1 MKYKKLKQKSLNTL
15 KSHYFLITITCLLS
29 AFIGIE
35 FIGSM
40 AFLNKHSITINPGT
54 KGVLANLINMY
65 TSKTLFNFA
74 FRTIYSITS
83 SHKITN
89 IIITILG
96 FLISLLFYVLIKNVY
111 KVISKRILLESRIYE
126 KVPINRFTYLIKIKR
141 WFKTAYTMFIYNLY
155 YFLWC
160 FTIVGIFIKRYEYFL
175 VPFIISENPN
185 IPSKDVIKLSKNM
198 MYNHKWECF
207 LLELS
212 FIGYDI
218 LGTITLGITEILF
231 SNQYK
236 SLTYIEYYAEIRKE
250 YIKNKKENYQYL
262 FDEYLYEK
270 ASSELLKETYK
281 DIYNIKSEIKDI
293 KLTGFKGFMYNNFG
307 INLYDEK
314 TSKEYEQ
321 NMINK
326 YRIKDYEHIIEG
338 KSYPVRLYKIKEKRG
353 LKQIDSL
360 NYMRSYRIE
369 NIILLFFIFSFIGY
383 SWEVLLHIIEDGR
396 FVNRGVLHGPWL
408 PIYGS
413 GGMLILILL
422 KKYRDKP
429 ALELT
434 LIMFLCGL
442 VEYLTSVYLEIKY
455 SLSWWNYNG
464 YFLNLHGRICAE
476 GLIVFALG
484 GMIGVYIISPLL
496 DNLLKKIPK
505 KIVYILCI
513 ILTSLF
519 IFDKIYSAYVPNTG
533 EGISGNKIERRN

>member
-15 KSHYFLITITCLLS
+15 KNHYFLITITCLLS
-29 AFIGIE
+29 AFIGVE

-89 IIITILG
+89 IIIAILG
-96 FLISLLFYVLIKNVY
+96 FLISLLFYMLIKNVY

-160 FTIVGIFIKRYEYFL
+160 FTVVGIFIKRYEYFL
-175 VPFIISENPN
+175 VPYIVSENPN
-185 IPSKDVIKLSKNM
+185 IPSKDAIKLSKSM

-236 SLTYIEYYAEIRKE
+236 SLTFTEYYTEIRKE

-270 ASSELLKETYK
+270 ASSEILKETYK

-326 YRIKDYEHIIEG
+326 YRIKDYEYIIEG

-429 ALELT
+429 TLELT

>member
-175 VPFIISENPN
+175 VPYIVSENPN

-262 FDEYLYEK
+262 FDEYLYKK
-270 ASSELLKETYK
+270 ANSEILKETYK

-321 NMINK
+321 KVAIA
-326 YRIKDYEHIIEG
+326 
-338 KSYPVRLYKIKEKRG
+338 L
-353 LKQIDSL
+353 
-360 NYMRSYRIE
+360 
-369 NIILLFFIFSFIGY
+369 
-383 SWEVLLHIIEDGR
+383 
-396 FVNRGVLHGPWL
+396 VNTF
-408 PIYGS
+408 
-413 GGMLILILL
+413 
-422 KKYRDKP
+422 K
-429 ALELT
+429 
-434 LIMFLCGL
+434 
-442 VEYLTSVYLEIKY
+442 
-455 SLSWWNYNG
+455 
-464 YFLNLHGRICAE
+464 
-476 GLIVFALG
+476 
-484 GMIGVYIISPLL
+484 
-496 DNLLKKIPK
+496 
-505 KIVYILCI
+505 
-513 ILTSLF
+513 
-519 IFDKIYSAYVPNTG
+519 
-533 EGISGNKIERRN
+533 NKI